1 MQIGDV
7 VASPGHATYASE
19 NNIGGVVS
27 GVVEDLNL
35 QLIARIFDGTG
46 SFDDSLNDVSFIEHG
61 KLNSDGGELVEVT
74 GRFGMLMVVPI
85 IDKDQ
90 KVTVESVK

>member
-1 MQIGDV
+1 M
-7 VASPGHATYASE
+7 ASPGHATYASE

-35 QLIARIFDGTG
+35 QLISRIFDGAG
-46 SFDDSLNDVSFIEHG
+46 RFDDSLNDAPLIEHG
-61 KLNSDGGELVEVT
+61 KLNSNGGEFVEVT